1 MKLMLR
7 ILIIAVVAISM
18 LGFTFPET
26 GYSGFD
32 LTGNQ
37 QGQDPMISGR
47 ALNGSIGSLA
57 AQSSTDLD
65 FCGLVS
71 KEEVEKF
78 FGEPAADPIS
88 MPGGCAF
95 NNKKDG
101 LYAFSLSAGQDKDT
115 INVMQSQVMLLGM
128 AGVKL
133 DADAMAKIKSLAEAM
148 DFAGFFN
155 ELVTLSKS
163 SSSITANLYAGGGN
177 DLTYW
182 AWITVPPRRS
192 GAFAAV
198 RGNTMVSMYLVV
210 PESQKEEIM
219 LDEANKLANTIFS
232 KLPEKFTIASAPS
245 SAPAQ
250 PAPTQ
255 IPATPAPPPTA
266 TPDMGLPAPVLVS
279 PYDGKVFDQSFPRNT
294 TFTWEAV
301 PGAKKYVLE
310 LMACSSSKPNDCF
323 VWPQNKPKHEVFGT
337 TYTFGFVGAQPGKWR
352 VTAIDAKGISG
363 IPSAWWSFKYT
374 K

>member
-1 MKLMLR
+1 MKLTLR
-7 ILIIAVVAISM
+7 CLIICIVAIST

-26 GYSGFD
+26 GSSGSSPAGY
-32 LTGNQ
+32 L
-37 QGQDPMISGR
+37 QGQGRIMTDQILSG
-47 ALNGSIGSLA
+47 GIGSTI

-65 FCGLVS
+65 FCTLVT
-71 KEEVEKF
+71 KADVEKF
-78 FGEPAADPIS
+78 FGEPAGDPTS

-101 LYAFSLSAGQDKDT
+101 LYAFSISAGQEKDS
-115 INVMQSQVMLLGM
+115 INIMQSQAMLLGM

-155 ELVTLSKS
+155 ELVALSKS
-163 SSSITANLYAGGGN
+163 SSSITANLYTGGGN

-192 GAFAAV
+192 GAFTAV
-198 RGNTMVSMYLVV
+198 RGKTLVSMYLVV
-210 PESQKEEIM
+210 PESQKEETM
-219 LDEANKLANTIFS
+219 LDEANKLANTVFS
-232 KLPEKFTIASAPS
+232 KLPEKFTIAAAPS

-255 IPATPAPPPTA
+255 PPATPVPQPTA
-266 TPDMGLPAPVLVS
+266 TPDTGLPAPVLES
-279 PYDGKVFDQSFPRNT
+279 PYNGKIFDQGFPRNT
-294 TFTWEAV
+294 TFTWSAV

-323 VWPQNKPKHEVFGT
+323 VWPKDKPKHEVFGT
-337 TYTFGFVGAQPGKWR
+337 TYTYGFVGAQPGKWR
-352 VTAIDAKGISG
+352 VTAIDAKGVAGTPSG
-363 IPSAWWSFKYT
+363 WWTFRYK

>member
-1 MKLMLR
+1 MKLTIR
-7 ILIIAVVAISM
+7 CLIICVVAISM
-18 LGFTFPET
+18 LGFSFPDADV
-26 GYSGFD
+26 SGFGRG
-32 LTGNQ
+32 GNLQ
-37 QGQDPMISGR
+37 SQTSILYNRLLD
-47 ALNGSIGSLA
+47 GSIDSPVT
-57 AQSSTDLD
+57 QSSTDVD

-78 FGEPAADPIS
+78 FGEPAGDPTT

-95 NNKKDG
+95 TNKKDS

-115 INVMQSQVMLLGM
+115 INVMQSQAMLLGM

-155 ELVTLSKS
+155 ELVTLSKTS
-163 SSSITANLYAGGGN
+163 GSITANLYTGGGN

-192 GAFAAV
+192 GAFTAV
-198 RGNTMVSMYLVV
+198 RGKTLVSMYLVV
-210 PESQKEEIM
+210 PESQKEETM
-219 LDEANKLANTIFS
+219 LDEANKLANTVFS
-232 KLPEKFTIASAPS
+232 KLPEKFSIAAAPT

-255 IPATPAPPPTA
+255 PPATPVPQPTA
-266 TPDMGLPAPVLVS
+266 TPDTGLPAPVLES
-279 PYDGKVFDQSFPRNT
+279 PYDGKIFDQGFPRNT
-294 TFTWEAV
+294 TFTWSAV

-323 VWPQNKPKHEVFGT
+323 VWPQDKPRHEVIGT
-337 TYTFGFVGAQPGKWR
+337 TYTYGFVGAQPGKWR
-352 VTAIDAKGISG
+352 VTAIDAKGVAGTPSG
-363 IPSAWWSFKYT
+363 WWTFRYT

>member
-1 MKLMLR
+1 MKLTVR
-7 ILIIAVVAISM
+7 CLIICIVAIST
-18 LGFTFPET
+18 LGFRSPDPEA
-26 GYSGFD
+26 S
-32 LTGNQ
+32 
-37 QGQDPMISGR
+37 ISGSADNLQDQATVLSER
-47 ALNGSIGSLA
+47 VVAERIDSPVT
-57 AQSSTDLD
+57 QSSTDID

-78 FGEPAADPIS
+78 FGEPAGDPTS
-88 MPGGCAF
+88 MPGGCAY

-101 LYAFSLSAGQDKDT
+101 LYAFSISAGQEKDS
-115 INVMQSQVMLLGM
+115 INIMQSQAMLLGM

-155 ELVTLSKS
+155 ELVALSKS
-163 SSSITANLYAGGGN
+163 SSTITANLFAGGGN

-192 GAFAAV
+192 GAFTAV
-198 RGNTMVSMYLVV
+198 RGKTLVSMYLVV
-210 PESQKEEIM
+210 PESQKEETM
-219 LDEANKLANTIFS
+219 LDEANKLANTVFS
-232 KLPEKFTIASAPS
+232 KLPEKFTIAAAPP

-250 PAPTQ
+250 PTPTQ
-255 IPATPAPPPTA
+255 PPATPVPQPTA
-266 TPDMGLPAPVLVS
+266 TLDTGLPAPVLES
-279 PYDGKVFDQSFPRNT
+279 PYDGKIFDQGFPRNT
-294 TFTWEAV
+294 TFTWSAV

-323 VWPQNKPKHEVFGT
+323 VWPKDKPRHEVFGT
-337 TYTFGFVGAQPGKWR
+337 TYTYGFVGAQPGKWR
-352 VTAIDAKGISG
+352 VTAIDAKGVAGTPSG
-363 IPSAWWSFKYT
+363 WWTFRYK